1 MKDLIDSK
9 IEEAEK
15 NIHELF
21 EGISSNINL
30 EEAQNLIKFNVE
42 IMNGVEGVLKAVKR
56 RIRDQ
61 MQSNLVKT
69 MGADDGIREK
79 ENID

>member
-1 MKDLIDSK
+1 MIDSK